1 MWSIV
6 GALFIIA
13 LFLGWRIYSKLF
25 SPNVTLPT
33 SGQYLYIPTGSDIN
47 DVYEILEKGNSLID
61 GNSFLFTARQLN
73 YDKNVKPGRY
83 KVKSGMSNRE
93 LILLLRAGR
102 QTPVRVVFNN
112 IRTKEQFASR
122 IGEQIEATPKAILNL
137 MNDPD
142 YCHSIG
148 FSTSTIACVFIPD
161 TYEMYWNT
169 SADQFIRKML
179 REYEKFWNARRKA
192 LAKEAGFSPVEVSIL
207 ASIVQQESNRED
219 EKPVIA
225 GVYINRLNKNWK
237 LEADPTLVFALGDF
251 SIKRVLNAHKEIES
265 PYNTYKFK
273 GLPPGPICFPTI
285 SSIESVLN
293 YSRHSYMYFC
303 AKDDFSGYHSFAKTY
318 VQHLVNARKF
328 QRALNQRG
336 IKS

>member
-6 GALFIIA
+6 GVLFIIA

-25 SPNVTLPT
+25 SPNVTLPA
-33 SGQYLYIPTGSDIN
+33 SEQYLYIPTGSDIN
-47 DVYEILEKGNSLID
+47 DVYAILEKGNTLID
-61 GNSFLFTARQLN
+61 GGSFLFTARQLN

-83 KVKSGMSNRE
+83 KVRSGMSNRE
-93 LILLLRAGR
+93 LISLLRAGR
-102 QTPVRVVFNN
+102 QSPVRVVFNN
-112 IRTKEQFASR
+112 IRTKEQFVSR
-122 IGEQIEATPKAILNL
+122 IGEQIEAKPQALLNL
-137 MNDPD
+137 MNDRD
-142 YCHSIG
+142 YCRNLG
-148 FSTSTIACVFIPD
+148 FTSSTITCIFIPD

-179 REYEKFWNARRKA
+179 KEYEKFWNARRKA
-192 LAKEAGFSPVEVSIL
+192 LARETGFSPVEVSVL

-225 GVYINRLNKNWK
+225 GVYINRLNKDWK
-237 LEADPTLVFALGDF
+237 LEADPTLIFALGDF
-251 SIKRVLNAHKEIES
+251 SVKRVLNAHKEIES

-285 SSIESVLN
+285 SSIEAVLN

>member
-1 MWSIV
+1 M
-6 GALFIIA
+6 
-13 LFLGWRIYSKLF
+13 
-25 SPNVTLPT
+25 
-33 SGQYLYIPTGSDIN
+33 
-47 DVYEILEKGNSLID
+47 
-61 GNSFLFTARQLN
+61 
-73 YDKNVKPGRY
+73 
-83 KVKSGMSNRE
+83 
-93 LILLLRAGR
+93 
-102 QTPVRVVFNN
+102 
-112 IRTKEQFASR
+112 
-122 IGEQIEATPKAILNL
+122 NL

-142 YCHSIG
+142 YCRNLG
-148 FSTSTIACVFIPD
+148 FTTSTIPCIFIPD

-179 REYEKFWNARRKA
+179 KEYEKFWNSRRKA
-192 LAKEAGFSPVEVSIL
+192 LARETGFSPVEVSVL

-225 GVYINRLNKNWK
+225 GVYINRLNKDWK
-237 LEADPTLVFALGDF
+237 LEADPTLIFALGDF

-273 GLPPGPICFPTI
+273 GLPPGPICFPTK